1 MRSRLIKALN
11 NRFYLKFMQLEIG
24 LLCKCPSGKK
34 SWRQRKVQNAL
45 VHHTI
50 ILDSATNSAYGTIS
64 KDMSIIYDYD
74 SII

>member
-1 MRSRLIKALN
+1 MSFGQEK
-11 NRFYLKFMQLEIG
+11 LETT
-24 LLCKCPSGKK
+24 
-34 SWRQRKVQNAL
+34 QNAKRA

-64 KDMSIIYDYD
+64 KDMSIIQDYD

>member
-1 MRSRLIKALN
+1 M
-11 NRFYLKFMQLEIG
+11 
-24 LLCKCPSGKK
+24 
-34 SWRQRKVQNAL
+34 QNAL